1 MELVEFIESC
11 DGKWFSQRTSY
22 RLGQAESWHQS
33 DKGDLFVDFLAADEA
48 AIQQI
53 CQAAGLEP
61 NQSLGGLSSRWPDSL
76 IRKAGSSL
84 TVLVKQEASE
94 AGVLLIQSRPGQAAQ
109 QGRYQFLP
117 NQSLSLVM
125 EDEQHY
131 AEERIW
137 FAHPNLRLRT
147 SLMRDKTGDFSRSS
161 FYSEIR
167 MGVKPPTP
175 Q

>member
-1 MELVEFIESC
+1 MALVEFIESC
-11 DGKWFSQRTSY
+11 EGKWFSQRTSY
-22 RLGQAESWHQS
+22 RLGQPESWHQS
-33 DKGDLFVDFLAADEA
+33 DKGDFFLDFLATDTAEV
-48 AIQQI
+48 QQV
-53 CQAAGLEP
+53 CQAAGLSAS
-61 NQSLGGLSSRWPDSL
+61 QALGGLRSRWNDTL
-76 IRKAGSSL
+76 IRKAGAAL
-84 TVLVKQEASE
+84 TVLLKDGDGE
-94 AGVLLIQSRPGQAAQ
+94 AGILLIQSRPGQSPQ
-109 QGRYQFLP
+109 QGRYQFAP
-117 NQSLSLVM
+117 NQSLTLVV
-125 EDEQHY
+125 EDEQCY